1 MSRSVAPA
9 GAVLLVLSVLAGC
22 DVLPGERE
30 PAPEPDSPAEAR
42 DDLPTGLAAHL
53 PEGVTE
59 AEVAEGERL
68 FVEVGCHVCHGEE
81 GEGTQLGPSL
91 TDGEWLAIGG
101 EPEEIARVIV
111 EGVPRPREHPTAM
124 PPAGA
129 LLGED
134 EVRSLAAYVYA
145 LSRGEP

>member
-1 MSRSVAPA
+1 MSRSAA
-9 GAVLLVLSVLAGC
+9 STGAVLLMLSALAGC
-22 DVLPGERE
+22 DRLPGERE
-30 PAPEPDSPAEAR
+30 PASEPDSPAEAR
-42 DDLPTGLAAHL
+42 PEPPTGLAAHL

-59 AEVAEGERL
+59 EEMVEGERL

-81 GEGTQLGPSL
+81 GAGTQLGPSL
-91 TDGEWLAIGG
+91 TDGEWITIGG

-145 LSRGEP
+145 LSRGGR